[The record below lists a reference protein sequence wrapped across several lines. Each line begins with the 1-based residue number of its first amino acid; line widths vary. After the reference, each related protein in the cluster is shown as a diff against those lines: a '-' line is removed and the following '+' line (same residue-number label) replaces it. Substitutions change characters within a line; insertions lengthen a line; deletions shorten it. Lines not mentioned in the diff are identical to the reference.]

1 MKQFS
6 KKIVIS
12 MSGIKLKEITSEII
26 SFIKLSNIK
35 NGILN
40 LSIMHTTA
48 SLIIQ
53 ENADPD
59 VLKDIEDFYFKIAPM
74 ESSYNHSIEGI
85 DDMPAHIKSSLTNSN
100 LSISVIESELQLGT
114 WQGIFLFEHR
124 QSRRN
129 RTILAHV
136 LGE

>member
-1 MKQFS
+1 MKQVS

-26 SFIKLSNIK
+26 SFIKFSNIK
-35 NGILN
+35 TGILN
-40 LSIMHTTA
+40 LSILHTTA

-59 VLKDIEDFYFKIAPM
+59 VLKDIEDFYLKIAPM

>member
-1 MKQFS
+1 MKQIS

-12 MSGIKLKEITSEII
+12 MSKIKLKEITSEII
-26 SFIKLSNIK
+26 SFVKHSKIR

-40 LSIMHTTA
+40 LSILHTTA

-59 VLKDIEDFYFKIAPM
+59 VLKDLENFYLKIAPM
-74 ESSYNHSIEGI
+74 DSFYSHSVEGL

-124 QSRRN
+124 QFKRN
-129 RTILAHV
+129 RTILAHI